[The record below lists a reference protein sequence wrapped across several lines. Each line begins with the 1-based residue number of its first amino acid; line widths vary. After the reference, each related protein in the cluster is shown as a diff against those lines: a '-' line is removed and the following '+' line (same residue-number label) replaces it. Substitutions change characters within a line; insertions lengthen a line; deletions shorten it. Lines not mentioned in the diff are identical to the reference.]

1 MSGGARLVWS
11 DMLGVI
17 FIVGGA
23 TYFAVTTE
31 PPESLDDESIKV
43 CQQCTSSVPAVYQ
56 QCSMQRLC
64 TSSVPAVLYA
74 TTVYQQCS
82 D

>member
-43 CQQCTSSVPAVYQ
+43 S
-56 QCSMQRLC
+56 
-64 TSSVPAVLYA
+64 
-74 TTVYQQCS
+74 
-82 D
+82 